1 MRKYRLSPVEEGVL
15 RAHIKLMLHESQ
27 GATTQTV
34 IPATGNV
41 KPFKLLAGVAL
52 GSGMDAFRG
61 AMGVVDVW
69 AGSGCSY
76 EQNWPMAS
84 STAIVESG
92 TNFSG
97 GYADAVQSDIVL
109 GCVQVIHKCRAIA
122 ESWTDPSKLLAGVTS
137 INITYTYTRPASAS
151 APAASNQ
158 TTRVTGDA
166 EVVWGEILTAMSKSS
181 QNSCNFSKFVT
192 QFQSKSDAIPRLKLI
207 ADAAYQGA
215 VSQLTAHSSAPN
227 LPANIKVAGVD
238 KPTVAYI
245 TSVIQGITAVAKTD
259 ISRIK

>member
-69 AGSGCSY
+69 AGSNCRY

-92 TNFSG
+92 ANFSG
-97 GYADAVQSDIVL
+97 GYADAVQSDIVVR
-109 GCVQVIHKCRAIA
+109 CVGVIHKCRAIA
-122 ESWTDPSKLLAGVTS
+122 ESWGNSATLTGVTG
-137 INITYTYTRPASAS
+137 INKKYPFTRPASS
-151 APAASNQ
+151 TLPSSPQ
-158 TTRVTGDA
+158 GTDVRGDA
-166 EVVWGEILTAMSKSS
+166 DVVWGEILTAMSKAPATG
-181 QNSCNFSKFVT
+181 CNFSTFVN
-192 QFQSKSDAIPRLKLI
+192 QFQSRSDAIPRLKLI

-227 LPANIKVAGVD
+227 LPANITVNGVN

-245 TSVIQGITAVAKTD
+245 TSVIQDITAVAKTD
-259 ISRIK
+259 ISKIK